1 MARSFSNEQLAGL
14 FGQDRPASDPFDP
27 TRGPS
32 ALVEY
37 LKKLLA
43 SGQGG
48 KDLENMLAGLEG
60 GFGNINAHI
69 EAPGSN
75 RAPNAAP
82 PFDSFGQSSEKR
94 IPIGPAGTLVVNPTA
109 GLGTIGQGIMS
120 ALKQPKSDP
129 QGAAERDDLM
139 RMIMKMRKKDKSLSQ
154 WNDVLG
160 RI

>member
-1 MARSFSNEQLAGL
+1 MALADR
-14 FGQDRPASDPFDP
+14 FGFDRPAPGPFER
-27 TRGPS
+27 TSGPS

-60 GFGNINAHI
+60 GFGNINAHV
-69 EAPGSN
+69 EAPGTN

-94 IPIGPAGTLVVNPTA
+94 IPIGPAGTLVVNPTS
-109 GLGTIGQGIMS
+109 GLGTIGQGIMN
-120 ALKQPKSDP
+120 ALKQPKPDP
-129 QGAAERDDLM
+129 QTAAEKDDLM